1 MSLLLDST
9 KRVLFSSMLSDKDE
23 KVKLLKLIFFPLALF
38 LSDGNN
44 LGTNTDVDGGY
55 CVITVR

>member
-1 MSLLLDST
+1 M
-9 KRVLFSSMLSDKDE
+9 
-23 KVKLLKLIFFPLALF
+23 KLLKLFFFFPLALF